1 MDRLAQ
7 DIFKMSLL
15 DAQSRR
21 EETAPFLAMIQRF
34 EETLPKSQTL
44 SAACEAFVRIVIEE
58 SHIENCSILL
68 WDAVRKV
75 LSLAAAFGLEDLL
88 GGEKRQRYHRTL
100 NFLPNEEI
108 AGKVYVNRSPAFV
121 EDCAAGF
128 LPAKAGS
135 VVEPRSM
142 ASVPILRLGVLNIST
157 REPLVFTPQAKRN
170 WKMIGTVMG
179 YFLLGAY
186 PEDCCVMKEE
196 EGGVRGPSG
205 AGGPR
210 PVDEESPPASLVL
223 TERAIDRIPQG
234 LCLLDG
240 EGKVIRLNRSVER
253 MMGESVSTI
262 LGRTPSVLFRQP
274 GEFDELFA
282 EASRDNEAE
291 RAEVQ
296 MMNHA
301 GEVCTADVHLLKLDA
316 VSGKTVGY
324 LLVIND
330 VTQRKAMVEKALR
343 TEKLAALGTMAGGV
357 SHDFNNLLM
366 AILGHV
372 QLLLHQ
378 VTDEETRRRLQ
389 NLEKAVH
396 DGSHTVR
403 RLQKFTERERDPSSP
418 PVSVDIREAV
428 MDVVELTRP
437 RWKNAME
444 KSGHAVEFD
453 FALERNCMSAVHA
466 SDLREV
472 LTNLIFNAIEA
483 MPEGGTIRIKCG
495 ADGNAVLIEV
505 ADTGIG
511 MTKEVAARV
520 FDPFY
525 TTKGVGNSGMG
536 LSVSWSLVQRYGGDI
551 QVKSRP
557 GRGTVFTIRLPK
569 AEVEQRGRLS
579 GGTGGGARTC
589 RLLIVDDDE
598 EILGILRDM
607 LRLKGHKVTATSDG
621 EKALGLIETNHYDL
635 VLTDL
640 GMPVVTG
647 WEIARHVKQRDP
659 EVPVILITGWGAQYE
674 EEDLS
679 AQGIDLVLSKPLSWD
694 RLLGGVEKMLRLR
707 ECA

>member
-7 DIFKMSLL
+7 DILKMGLL
-15 DAQSRR
+15 DARCR
-21 EETAPFLAMIQRF
+21 GEETAPFLAMIQRF
-34 EETLPKSQTL
+34 EETLSRSSTL
-44 SAACEAFVRIVIEE
+44 SGACEGFVKIIIEE
-58 SHIENCSILL
+58 TRVENCSILL
-68 WDAVRKV
+68 WDAGRKV
-75 LSLAAAFGLEDLL
+75 LSLAAAFGIEDLL
-88 GGEKRQRYHRTL
+88 EGEKRRRYHRTL
-100 NFLPNEEI
+100 NFFPNEGV
-108 AGKVYVNRSPAFV
+108 AGRIYVSGAPVFV
-121 EDCAAGF
+121 EDCTAGP

-142 ASVPILRLGVLNIST
+142 ASVPILGLGVLNISD
-157 REPLVFTPQAKRN
+157 REPLVFTPPVKRN

-179 YFLLGAY
+179 YFFLGAY
-186 PEDCCVMKEE
+186 PRDCRGME
-196 EGGVRGPSG
+196 EGGARGSAGTAGSG
-205 AGGPR
+205 
-210 PVDEESPPASLVL
+210 PVNEESPPASLFL

-240 EGKVIRLNRSVER
+240 EGKVIRLNRSIER
-253 MMGESVSTI
+253 MAGESVSTI
-262 LGRTPSVLFRQP
+262 LGRTPSVLFKQP
-274 GEFDELFA
+274 GQFDELFS
-282 EASRDNEAE
+282 EAARANEAE
-291 RAEVQ
+291 LVEVQ
-296 MMNHA
+296 MMNRA

-330 VTQRKAMVEKALR
+330 VTQKKAMVEKALR

-403 RLQKFTERERDPSSP
+403 RLQKFTERERDPGAP
-418 PVSVDIREAV
+418 PVSIDVREAV
-428 MDVVELTRP
+428 QDVVELTRP

-453 FALERNCMSAVHA
+453 LALDRNCMSAVHA

-472 LTNLIFNAIEA
+472 LTNLFFNAIEA
-483 MPEGGTIRIKCG
+483 MPEGGTIRVKCG
-495 ADGNAVLIEV
+495 VEGDSVWIEV
-505 ADTGIG
+505 TDTGIG
-511 MTKEVAARV
+511 MTREVAAKV

-557 GRGTVFTIRLPK
+557 GRGTAFTIKLPK
-569 AEVEQRGRLS
+569 AEVVQRGRLS
-579 GGTGGGARTC
+579 SSGGAGARTC

-621 EKALGLIETNHYDL
+621 EKALNLIETNHYDL

-647 WEIARHVKQRDP
+647 WEIARHVKQRDHD
-659 EVPVILITGWGAQYE
+659 VPVILITGWGAQYE
-674 EEDLS
+674 EEDLA